1 MEHKYDIVAIF
12 CAILLLLS
20 YIILIIYLIRK
31 RNNINVF
38 DLIESNR
45 LNSSFREEV
54 NLIFTPNIGEK
65 VQILS
70 SPWKGLCGYVTKY
83 NEDSTYNIKVTRT
96 LNPFDNHIPRNVI
109 IKKDDEILLIE

>member
-1 MEHKYDIVAIF
+1 MENKYDIVAIF

-20 YIILIIYLIRK
+20 YVILIIYLIRK

-38 DLIESNR
+38 DLIENNR

-54 NLIFTPNIGEK
+54 NLILSPNIGEK
-65 VQILS
+65 VEILS

-109 IKKDDEILLIE
+109 IKKDDEIILIE

>member
-1 MEHKYDIVAIF
+1 MENKYDIVAIF
-12 CAILLLLS
+12 CAILILLN
-20 YIILIIYLIRK
+20 YVILIIYLVRK

-38 DLIESNR
+38 DLIENNR

-54 NLIFTPNIGEK
+54 NLILSPKIGEK
-65 VQILS
+65 VEILS

-96 LNPFDNHIPRNVI
+96 LNPFYNHIPRNVI
-109 IKKDDEILLIE
+109 IKKDDEIILIE